1 MGRTFTGAPQS
12 FVSHG
17 SLYLICSNMGVQS
30 YPMTVVLD
38 TTIRRDALRGRG
50 ALSNAV
56 GRYERQTRTL
66 LDDGWDRSTGQPS
79 VAKAPG
85 RATAKNVVPAAFM
98 DDGRDDGWRADD
110 NAPPPIRTEVVLD
123 ATRSIIARNKSPDI
137 SFDQSINPYRGC
149 EHGCIYCF
157 ARPTHAYL
165 GLSPGVD
172 FESRLFA
179 KPDAARLLAKE
190 LSAPGYVPRVIA
202 MGTNTDPYQ
211 PLEKQMR
218 ITRSILE
225 VLRDFR
231 HPVAIVTK
239 SPLILRDLDILSE
252 MAAMGLAKA
261 ALSITTLDRKLARAM
276 EPRAGTPSRR
286 LQAIQGL
293 ADAGVPAGVMFAP
306 AIPALNDHEMEAVL
320 SAAAGHGARS
330 AGYVLLRLPLEIKDL
345 FREWLET
352 NAPGRARH
360 VMTLV
365 RQMRGGKDY
374 DAAWN
379 TRMKGTGPYAEMMA
393 RRFHMAVRKQGLNRP
408 APPLAIHSFRRPARI
423 GDQLALF

>member
-1 MGRTFTGAPQS
+1 
-12 FVSHG
+12 
-17 SLYLICSNMGVQS
+17 
-30 YPMTVVLD
+30 MTVVLD
-38 TTIRRDALRGRG
+38 TTIRHDALRGRG

-56 GRYERQTRTL
+56 GRYEKQTRTL
-66 LDDGWDRSTGQPS
+66 LDDGWD
-79 VAKAPG
+79 
-85 RATAKNVVPAAFM
+85 
-98 DDGRDDGWRADD
+98 DGWRVDD
-110 NAPPPIRTEVVLD
+110 DAPPPIRTEVIRD
-123 ATRSIIARNKSPDI
+123 ASRSIIARNASPDI

-157 ARPTHAYL
+157 ARPSHAYL
-165 GLSPGVD
+165 GMSPGVD

-211 PLEKQMR
+211 PLEMQMR

-239 SPLILRDLDILSE
+239 SPLILRDLDILSD

-276 EPRAGTPSRR
+276 EPRAGTPARR

-293 ADAGVPAGVMFAP
+293 ADAGIPAAVMFAP

-379 TRMKGTGPYAEMMA
+379 TRMKGTGPYAEIMA
-393 RRFHMAVRKQGLNRP
+393 RRFHMAVRKLGLNRP
-408 APPLAIHSFRRPARI
+408 SAPLSVHSFRRPARI

>member
-1 MGRTFTGAPQS
+1 
-12 FVSHG
+12 
-17 SLYLICSNMGVQS
+17 
-30 YPMTVVLD
+30 MTIVLD
-38 TTIRRDALRGRG
+38 TTIQRDTLRGRG
-50 ALSNAV
+50 ALSNAS
-56 GRYERQTRTL
+56 GRYEKQARIL
-66 LDDGWDRSTGQPS
+66 MDDGWADA
-79 VAKAPG
+79 VL
-85 RATAKNVVPAAFM
+85 
-98 DDGRDDGWRADD
+98 ADD
-110 NAPPPIRTEVVLD
+110 DALPPLRTEVTLD
-123 ATRSIIARNKSPDI
+123 ATRTIIAHNKSPDI

-157 ARPTHAYL
+157 ARPSHAWL
-165 GLSPGVD
+165 GMSPGAD
-172 FESRLFA
+172 FESRLLA

-218 ITRSILE
+218 ITRSVLE

-239 SPLILRDLDILSE
+239 SPLILRDLDILSD

-261 ALSITTLDRKLARAM
+261 ALSVTTLDRKLARMM

-286 LQAIQGL
+286 LQAIRGL
-293 ADAGVPAGVMFAP
+293 KDAGIPAGVMFAP

-320 SAAAGHGARS
+320 AAAKEAGARS
-330 AGYVLLRLPLEIKDL
+330 AGYVLLRLPLEIKNL
-345 FREWLET
+345 FREWMDA
-352 NAPGRARH
+352 NVPDRDRH

-374 DAAWN
+374 DSNWD
-379 TRMKGTGPYAEMMA
+379 TRMRGTGPYAQMMA
-393 RRFHMAVRKQGLNRP
+393 RRFHLTPKRLGLNQPQPSLTVER
-408 APPLAIHSFRRPARI
+408 FRRPPVT
-423 GDQLALF
+423 GDQLKLF

>member
-1 MGRTFTGAPQS
+1 
-12 FVSHG
+12 
-17 SLYLICSNMGVQS
+17 
-30 YPMTVVLD
+30 MTTVLN
-38 TTIRRDALRGRG
+38 TTIRPDILRGRG

-56 GRYERQTRTL
+56 GRYEKQTRGL
-66 LDDGWDRSTGQPS
+66 LDDGWD
-79 VAKAPG
+79 
-85 RATAKNVVPAAFM
+85 
-98 DDGRDDGWRADD
+98 DGWRAEDD
-110 NAPPPIRTEVVLD
+110 APPPIKTEVIHD
-123 ATRSIIARNKSPDI
+123 ATRSIITSNKSPDL

-165 GLSPGVD
+165 GMSPGVD

-179 KPDAARLLAKE
+179 KPNAAALLAKE

-211 PLEKQMR
+211 RLEKKMR

-239 SPLILRDLDILSE
+239 SPLILRDIDILSD
-252 MAAMGLAKA
+252 MAKMGLAKA
-261 ALSITTLDRKLARAM
+261 ALSVTTLDRKLARGM
-276 EPRAGTPSRR
+276 EPRAGTPPRR

-293 ADAGVPAGVMFAP
+293 SDAGIPTGVMFAP
-306 AIPALNDHEMEAVL
+306 AIPALNNHEMEAVL
-320 SAAAGHGARS
+320 NAAAGYGARS

-352 NAPGRARH
+352 NVTDRAKH
-360 VMTLV
+360 VMALV
-365 RQMRGGKDY
+365 RSMRGGKDY
-374 DAAWN
+374 DSNWN
-379 TRMKGTGPYAEMMA
+379 TRMTGTGPYAQMMA
-393 RRFHMAVRKQGLNRP
+393 RRFHLAVKRLGLNRP
-408 APPLAIHSFRRPARI
+408 STPLSVHRFHRPPQL
-423 GDQLALF
+423 GD